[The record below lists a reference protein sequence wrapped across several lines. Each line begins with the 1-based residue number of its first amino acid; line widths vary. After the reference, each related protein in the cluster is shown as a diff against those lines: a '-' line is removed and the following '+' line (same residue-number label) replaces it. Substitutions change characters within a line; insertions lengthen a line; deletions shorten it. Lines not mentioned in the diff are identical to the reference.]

1 MILFIRIDAT
11 TLPAL
16 IFGAALVVLA
26 ALLGLFVWR
35 ARRTLEQDGDV
46 DARTKLHA
54 NRQMRRRLQ
63 ISIMLAV
70 IGIVIAVGD
79 QMDQLFVQRPHL
91 FFVWVAVVFALVLWM
106 VLLAMG
112 DWLSTITH
120 SEIAKTRLHLE
131 RRELEEQIRHYRAT
145 QANSASNKNDSTTQ
159 S

>member
-1 MILFIRIDAT
+1 
-11 TLPAL
+11 
-16 IFGAALVVLA
+16 
-26 ALLGLFVWR
+26 
-35 ARRTLEQDGDV
+35 
-46 DARTKLHA
+46 
-54 NRQMRRRLQ
+54 
-63 ISIMLAV
+63 
-70 IGIVIAVGD
+70 
-79 QMDQLFVQRPHL
+79 
-91 FFVWVAVVFALVLWM
+91 LVLWM